1 MREQDKGSCSP
12 CGYWLGFEHLVTGEL
27 SQVVESDLVAL
38 ANFNYDDLGN
48 RTSLTYRN
56 GTSAT
61 WEHDAVSRLSSL
73 TQNLAGSTN
82 DLTIGSI
89 GYNPAGQIV
98 SETKSNS
105 SYPLGSQSPRLA
117 VARPGAT
124 CRSAAVVVFADKPR
138 PTRKSKVLSTC
149 A

>member
-1 MREQDKGSCSP
+1 MLTAPG
-12 CGYWLGFEHLVTGEL
+12 GYWLGFEHLVTGEL

-48 RTSLTYRN
+48 RTSLTSRN

-82 DLTIGSI
+82 DLTIGSSL
-89 GYNPAGQIV
+89 GPATALGDPILLEQLV
-98 SETKSNS
+98 RNLVDNAVRHNVPGGWS
-105 SYPLGSQSPRLA
+105 SI
-117 VARPGAT
+117 
-124 CRSAAVVVFADKPR
+124 
-138 PTRKSKVLSTC
+138 TRTYASST
-149 A
+149 